1 MNYFFSLVILVL
13 NWFNLETFI
22 GVTSHKLIVIAETE
36 IILNNFFDLIL
47 CVTITFFK
55 SDCYLE

>member
-13 NWFNLETFI
+13 NCFNLETFI

-36 IILNNFFDLIL
+36 IILKFL
-47 CVTITFFK
+47 
-55 SDCYLE
+55 